1 MPLTTQCTQLS
12 ETDFAAQARVAA
24 GNVGRVAQAGAMSA
38 QERFNRF
45 VEGPDAHVGSSR
57 STQVPFDESKKDF
70 WDNFS
75 SLADQRHGSG
85 GKHSSIGTSAMGKA
99 AGKGTGPAPAPAKK
113 DDEWDDW

>member
-1 MPLTTQCTQLS
+1 MSLTMHRTQLS
-12 ETDFAAQARVAA
+12 ETDFASQARVAA

-45 VEGPDAHVGSSR
+45 VEGPDAHVGGSR
-57 STQVPFDESKKDF
+57 SAQVPLDESKKDF
-70 WDNFS
+70 WDSFS
-75 SLADQRHGSG
+75 SLADQRHGTG

-99 AGKGTGPAPAPAKK
+99 VGKSTGPAPATAKK